1 MMAPRRYSNLANRGR
16 RRGLWS
22 FKQELFVLYFAI
34 KDDRTP
40 FLAKF
45 IAFFSLAYLISPID
59 LIPDFIPI
67 AGYLDDLVIV
77 PLLLHIAF
85 RLLPADVKASA
96 WEKARVHMIKLQIA
110 LIILLILIVSLLFAI
125 FSLLKSFLHHL

>member
-1 MMAPRRYSNLANRGR
+1 MVQRRKQNAGNRPGR
-16 RRGLWS
+16 RNLWS

-34 KDDRTP
+34 KDHRTP
-40 FLAKF
+40 FIAKF
-45 IAFFSLAYLISPID
+45 IAFFSLVYLISPID

-85 RLLPADVKASA
+85 RLLPADVKASG
-96 WEKARVHMIKLQIA
+96 WEKAQRQIRKLQIA
-110 LIILLILIVSLLFAI
+110 LIILLILIASFLFGIFLVFKSL
-125 FSLLKSFLHHL
+125 LHHL